1 MFFSI
6 PSSVSKTVTPLG
18 VKSVTHMFFQ
28 PKNSRLFRYDVNK
41 SGAFVTVS
49 IDGKTVASHL
59 FVLPFCTQT
68 IDPACTFGWRD
79 VAIEVNMNVDSA
91 EVEVKCE
98 DEFGLGYDTDDY
110 SVVLVCSGEP
120 VDESKGYDFYETKR
134 LTLQA
139 NVDIN
144 VDDLVADTYN
154 MTLRRAR
161 AAYAKELN
169 ESEEGAAYTE
179 RSDKVLEKYPDNTPL
194 SLVISYNGVTLDTG
208 DQLVSYG
215 SWQWDV
221 PEDDYENYYT
231 GWGNNEYNVV
241 SAFTAQASLQSVTYW
256 SLYKNEI
263 VAKEFVLTTDY
274 EPTSLFAYQVCTPTY
289 SDSKNSPLRRGD
301 YPLTISISGAERE
314 VFPDNLDIGLISATS
329 RTPMREAL
337 WRIPEDAKVGKNIS
351 FRIRPKGES
360 LVWHNS
366 DVNYWYLFIILGY
379 KKLA

>member
-6 PSSVSKTVTPLG
+6 PSSVGKTVTPLG

-59 FVLPFCTQT
+59 FVPPFCTQT
-68 IDPACTFGWRD
+68 VDPACTFGWRD

-98 DEFGLGYDTDDY
+98 DEFGLSYDTDDY
-110 SVVLVCSGEP
+110 TVVLVCSGEA
-120 VDESKGYDFYETKR
+120 VDESKGYDFFETKR

-139 NVDIN
+139 SVDIN
-144 VDDLVADTYN
+144 VNDLVADTYGR
-154 MTLRRAR
+154 TLRRAR
-161 AAYAKELN
+161 AAYAQELN
-169 ESEEGAAYTE
+169 DAEEGAAYSET
-179 RSDKVLEKYPDNTPL
+179 SDKVLEKYPDNTPL

-208 DQLVSYG
+208 DQQVSYG

-231 GWGNNEYNVV
+231 GWGNNDYNVV
-241 SAFTAQASLQSVTYW
+241 NAFTSQAALQSVKYW
-256 SLYKNEI
+256 SPYKNEI
-263 VAKEFVLTTDY
+263 VAKEFILTTDY
-274 EPTSLFAYQVCTPTY
+274 EPTTIFTYQACLPY
-289 SDSKNSPLRRGD
+289 SGSYLLRRYD
-301 YPLTISISGAERE
+301 YPLSISISGTERE
-314 VFPDNLDIGLISATS
+314 VFPDNLDMGLISATV
-329 RTPMREAL
+329 RTPMRKAL

-360 LVWHNS
+360 FAWHNS
-366 DVNYWYLFIILGY
+366 EVVYWYLFIILGY